1 VARSSLR
8 EAMYDAHRELAQR
21 VLAETRERD
30 PAKAV
35 QAWREQQAAAA
46 AHARG
51 IVEDIRAQPAVA
63 DFASLSVALQALRR
77 LAVAP
82 R

>member
-1 VARSSLR
+1 MNAGRWYLWHEVA
-8 EAMYDAHRELAQR
+8 AAVIAKG
-21 VLAETRERD
+21 AE
-30 PAKAV
+30 PGASK
-35 QAWREQQAAAA
+35 EQQAAAA
-46 AHARG
+46 GHARG

-77 LAVAP
+77 LAVAQ